1 MSKRHAR
8 NRVKPGVINWR
19 HLFAIAVMGAVFTA
33 LVARAAYIQV
43 ISPDRLRQEGDNRSL
58 RVTSTQVPRGLIT
71 DRNGEELA
79 VSVPVDAIYAD
90 PKVVLDKGGLQD
102 KRRWQ
107 ALAEVLGTDAHDLM
121 DKISSDPSRRFVY
134 LQRQVTPAMAHYVK
148 ELKIPGIGLKRES
161 KRYYPTGEVD
171 AHIIGFTNI
180 DDHGLEGIERTYDD
194 LLTGTPGKRKVRKDG
209 LGRVVESLGTLQ
221 AAEKPQELQLTID
234 QRIQALAYRELKKA
248 VSYYEATSG
257 SVVVV
262 DVPTGEVLAM
272 ANVPSYNPNNRTDV
286 KAYQLRNRAITDVFE
301 PGSTA
306 KPLAMMAA
314 LDNGA
319 VKLDQKIDTN
329 PGWMRL
335 GGRRVQDHRNLGV
348 IDLTTIIEKSSN
360 MGIAKLALA
369 LPKEE
374 LLGTY
379 TKFGFGSE
387 TGIDLVGE
395 SAGLFQYDR
404 PRWSEFELAT
414 LAFGYSISVTPAQ
427 LARAYATLGNEGRR
441 LPLSII
447 KGLPHPPA
455 EQVVKPKVAREV
467 LHMMESV
474 VRPGGTAPKAAVP
487 GYRVAGKTGT
497 ARKAVAGGY
506 GNEYV
511 ASFAGL
517 APASHPK
524 LAIVVMIN
532 EPSGDLYYGGD
543 VAAPVFSSVMGG
555 ALSLL
560 NVTPDAI
567 TPDMRVAASDKE
579 MHRG

>member
-1 MSKRHAR
+1 MSRHAR

-19 HLFAIAVMGAVFTA
+19 HLFAIVLMGAVFTA
-33 LVARAAYIQV
+33 LVVRAAYIQV
-43 ISPDRLRQEGDNRSL
+43 ISPDRLRQQGDLRSL
-58 RVTSTQVPRGLIT
+58 RVTSTQVPRGIIT

-90 PKVVLDKGGLQD
+90 PKVVLEKGGLQD

-107 ALAEVLGTDAHDLM
+107 ALAEVLGGDAKELM
-121 DKISSDPSRRFVY
+121 GKISADPKRRFVY

-148 ELKIPGIGLKRES
+148 ALKIPGIGLKRES

-171 AHIIGFTNI
+171 AHLIGFTNI

-194 LLTGTPGKRKVRKDG
+194 LLTGLPGKRQVRKDG

-221 AAEKPQELQLTID
+221 VAEKPQDIQLTID
-234 QRIQALAYRELKKA
+234 QRIQALAYRELKKT
-248 VSYYEATSG
+248 VNYFEATSG

-262 DVPTGEVLAM
+262 DVATGEVLAM
-272 ANVPSYNPNNRTDV
+272 ANVPSYNPNNRSDV
-286 KAYQLRNRAITDVFE
+286 KTYQLRNRAITDVFE

-314 LDNGA
+314 LDAGA
-319 VKLDQKIDTN
+319 VKPDQKIDTN

-335 GGRRVQDHRNLGV
+335 GGRRVKDHRNLGV

-360 MGIAKLALA
+360 MGIAKLALSIS
-369 LPKEE
+369 KDE
-374 LLGTY
+374 LLGTF

-395 SAGLFQYDR
+395 SSGIFKYDR

-414 LAFGYSISVTPAQ
+414 LAFGYSISVTPVQ

-447 KGLPHPPA
+447 KGLPQPTA

-474 VRPGGTAPKAAVP
+474 VRPGGTATVAAVP

-511 ASFAGL
+511 ASFAGV
-517 APASHPK
+517 APVSNPK

-532 EPSGDLYYGGD
+532 EPSGDQYYGSE

-560 NVTPDAI
+560 NVMPDAI
-567 TPDMRVAASDKE
+567 TPDMRVAAVDKE
-579 MHRG
+579 VPRG

>member
-1 MSKRHAR
+1 MSRHAR
-8 NRVKPGVINWR
+8 NRIKPGVINWR
-19 HLFAIAVMGAVFTA
+19 HLFAIGLMGAVFAA
-33 LVARAAYIQV
+33 LVVRAAYIQV
-43 ISPDRLRQEGDNRSL
+43 ISPDRLRQQGDLRSL

-90 PKVVLDKGGLQD
+90 PKVVLEKGGLQD

-107 ALAEVLGTDAHDLM
+107 ALAEVLGSDAKELM
-121 DKISSDPSRRFVY
+121 DKISSDPQRRFVY

-194 LLTGTPGKRKVRKDG
+194 LLTGQPGKRKVRKDG

-221 AAEKPQELQLTID
+221 VAEKPQNIQLTID
-234 QRIQALAYRELKKA
+234 QRIQSLAYRELKKA
-248 VSYYEATSG
+248 VNYFDATSG

-262 DVPTGEVLAM
+262 DVATGEVLAM
-272 ANVPSYNPNNRTDV
+272 ANAPSYNPNNRSNV
-286 KAYQLRNRAITDVFE
+286 KPYQLRNRSITDVFE

-306 KPLAMMAA
+306 KPIAMMAA
-314 LDNGA
+314 LEAGI
-319 VKLDQKIDTN
+319 VKPNDKVDTN

-335 GGRRVQDHRNLGV
+335 GGRRVQDHSNLGV
-348 IDLTTIIEKSSN
+348 ISLDTILQKSSN
-360 MGIAKLALA
+360 MGIAKLALSIS
-369 LPKEE
+369 KEQ

-379 TKFGFGSE
+379 TKFGFGSQ

-395 SAGLFQYDR
+395 SSGLFQYDR

-427 LARAYATLGNEGRR
+427 LARAYATLGNYGLRN
-441 LPLSII
+441 PLTII
-447 KGLPHPPA
+447 KGLPHLPP
-455 EQVVKPKVAREV
+455 EQIVKPQNARAV
-467 LHMMESV
+467 LHMLESV
-474 VRPGGTAPKAAVP
+474 VEPGGTATKAQVP
-487 GYRVAGKTGT
+487 GYKVAGKTGT

-511 ASFAGL
+511 ASFAGV
-517 APASHPK
+517 APASHPR
-524 LAIVVMIN
+524 LAVVVMIN
-532 EPSGDLYYGGD
+532 EPQGEQYYGGD
-543 VAAPVFSSVMGG
+543 VAAPVFSAVMGG

-560 NVTPDAI
+560 NVMPDAI
-567 TPDMRVAASDKE
+567 TPDMRVAAVDKE
-579 MHRG
+579 VPRG